1 MGLWNL
7 KMTEYTHNTRYPGE
21 NDAYRIAGNELLK
34 TNLVVVIKSPI
45 GRIMDFARS
54 RNWQDIK
61 LLSSFN
67 NNYNSDYLAETPGGN
82 QLPACNAFTKKP
94 DGIYHLN
101 STEIPYTPLEGHQD
115 IWI

>member
-1 MGLWNL
+1 
-7 KMTEYTHNTRYPGE
+7 MTEYTHNTRYPGE

-67 NNYNSDYLAETPGGN
+67 NNYNSDCAGFLKTCFNPMPAVATS
-82 QLPACNAFTKKP
+82 QSCAWKTSILPPKLFTMVAASRCMFKFIK
-94 DGIYHLN
+94 
-101 STEIPYTPLEGHQD
+101 
-115 IWI
+115 